1 MSEYAK
7 NNLKLIG
14 KNQEDLKVISAYSQ
28 DSIVTVKDMIF
39 LEKNKI
45 FVMIINRFM
54 WEDIGKGTYKQNK
67 RIRCAIKF
75 EGILKVKSK
84 KINQKNRNKRLEC
97 LAIKC
102 NEILSKNYEINFF
115 FAGGS
120 IITLISES
128 IEVVMND
135 LGASWNVKYSPKH
148 KIWILIYLRIL
159 NKTTKEKGDKV
170 D

>member
-1 MSEYAK
+1 MWSSNKTSLMSEEIK
-7 NNLKLIG
+7 TNLKLIG
-14 KNQEDLKVISAYSQ
+14 KNLEDLKVISAYSQ
-28 DSIVTVKDMIF
+28 DSLVSIKDMVF
-39 LEKNKI
+39 LKKNRI

-54 WEDIGKGTYKQNK
+54 WEDIEKGINRQSK
-67 RIRCAIKF
+67 RIRCALKF

-135 LGASWNVKYSPKH
+135 LGASWNVKYIPKH
-148 KIWILIYLRIL
+148 KI
-159 NKTTKEKGDKV
+159 
-170 D
+170 